1 MNIRHF
7 LQVITLAMTSVLPL
21 TVLALDY
28 PSKPIKLLIPFTP
41 GGGTDFVSRVVANA
55 LSESTKWQVVPENRP
70 GAAGNLAIAQAALAA
85 PDGYTIVMGQ
95 SDNMALGPHLYSNVG
110 YDTVKAFN

>member
-21 TVLALDY
+21 TVLAQDY

-41 GGGTDFVSRVVANA
+41 GGAPTSCRAWWPMPCLKAPNG
-55 LSESTKWQVVPENRP
+55 KWCRKIDQVLP
-70 GAAGNLAIAQAALAA
+70 AIWPLHK
-85 PDGYTIVMGQ
+85 PPWLHR
-95 SDNMALGPHLYSNVG
+95 MATPS
-110 YDTVKAFN
+110 